1 MVKNPFLIPP
11 VVALAI
17 AGIWLGSQRRTISA
31 LEQESMVLQKAI
43 AERGSGSALDSAPNR
58 SASPEKLAEDKT
70 PIDWKNVAAQL
81 ADLHQ
86 GGMRN
91 MRTIMRFERRLQAM
105 SAKELIA
112 ALGEIAALDLP
123 DDALE
128 MLEQIIL
135 TPLAEKD
142 PELALNQFVERL
154 NSDEGS
160 SFSEFSTAMQ
170 QWAKKDP
177 LAAVAWI
184 DRQIAAGKFDSK
196 SLDRKSRPRLALE
209 GVLIVVLLG
218 SDSDA
223 AGCRLAA
230 LPEDQRAEALNTFS
244 SQLPKKEDQF
254 AFAELVRNHL
264 PEKQQI
270 QTLGQQAS
278 RLISSGGYPKVTE
291 YFDRIQATPAER
303 AACAEQAVE
312 SKIQWDSSQK
322 KISREDLDAM
332 REWVTTQV
340 PEKTGTIT
348 GKLLAYAS
356 HNRLKMEFSE
366 AAELAVHYN
375 DASGND
381 DVLFTFLDGRP
392 AQQNKEQARLL
403 AAKISDEKRRTDILK
418 KLE

>member
-1 MVKNPFLIPP
+1 MVKNSFLILP
-11 VVALAI
+11 VVALTI
-17 AGIWLGSQRRTISA
+17 AGIWLGSQRRTISV
-31 LEQESMVLQKAI
+31 LKQESTFLHKAI
-43 AERGSGSALDSAPNR
+43 AERSSGSTLDYAPDR
-58 SASPEKLAEDKT
+58 SASPSKLARDVT
-70 PIDWKNVAAQL
+70 PINWKNIAAQL
-81 ADLHQ
+81 ADTYQ
-86 GGMRN
+86 SDMRN
-91 MRTIMRFERRLQAM
+91 IRAISRFEQRLQAM

-112 ALGEIAALDLP
+112 ALNEISALDLP
-123 DDALE
+123 GCTLE
-128 MLEQIIL
+128 MLEQIVL
-135 TPLAEKD
+135 TPLIEKD

-154 NSDEGS
+154 RSHEGTPI
-160 SFSEFSTAMQ
+160 SELSMAMQ

-177 LAAVAWI
+177 LAAVAWT

-196 SLDRKSRPRLALE
+196 SLDRKSRPRIALE
-209 GVLIVVLLG
+209 GALIVALLD
-218 SDSDA
+218 SDSNA
-223 AGCRLAA
+223 AGRRLAT
-230 LPEDQRAEALNTFS
+230 LPAEHRAEALNTYS
-244 SQLPKKEDQF
+244 SHQPEKEHQF

-264 PEKQQI
+264 PEEKKI

-278 RLISSGGYPKVTE
+278 SLVSSECYSRATE
-291 YFDRIQATPAER
+291 YLDRIKATPAER
-303 AACAEQAVE
+303 AACVEQAVK

-322 KISREDLDAM
+322 KISREDFDAM

-340 PEKTGTIT
+340 PERTGTIT
-348 GKLLAYAS
+348 GELLAYAS